1 MQLSVQKPQ
10 AYLDWKDYGGGQS
23 CPWGRIG
30 GDSDTKEMDSRTL
43 WVRRN
48 VRGRRGLGAIQSRL
62 LRSRLWEE
70 QVKLYVWDV
79 YVCAERGR

>member
-23 CPWGRIG
+23 CSWGRIG

-43 WVRRN
+43 RVRRN
-48 VRGRRGLGAIQSRL
+48 VWGRRGLGAIQR
-62 LRSRLWEE
+62 EAGK
-70 QVKLYVWDV
+70 V
-79 YVCAERGR
+79 VCVCREMEIDRQTDRQID